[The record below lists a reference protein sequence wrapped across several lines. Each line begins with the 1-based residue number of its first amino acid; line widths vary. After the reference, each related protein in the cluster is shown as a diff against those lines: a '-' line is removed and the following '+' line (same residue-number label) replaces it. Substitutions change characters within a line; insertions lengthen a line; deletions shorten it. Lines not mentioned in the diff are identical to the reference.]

1 MLFQVLAD
9 IVLLLHASFI
19 VFAVFGVLLAI
30 RWPRIVWLHLPAC
43 VWAAVLEFF
52 GFICPLTP
60 LENWLRR
67 AGGDA
72 PYAGGFIEHY
82 LVPFVYPPGL
92 NPQLQVLLGVL
103 VVLMNGLLYWYVFRY
118 RNPRAGGPTPSA

>member
-9 IVLLLHASFI
+9 LVLLLHASFI
-19 VFAVFGVLLAI
+19 AFVVFGALFAI

-43 VWAAVLEFF
+43 IWAAILEFC

-60 LENWLRR
+60 LENRLRR
-67 AGGDA
+67 AGGEA
-72 PYAGGFIEHY
+72 SYAEGFIEHY

-92 NPQLQVLLGVL
+92 TPRLQVLLGVV
-103 VVLMNGLLYWYVFRY
+103 VVLVNGLLYWCVLRY
-118 RNPRAGGPTPSA
+118 RRSRARSRTPSA